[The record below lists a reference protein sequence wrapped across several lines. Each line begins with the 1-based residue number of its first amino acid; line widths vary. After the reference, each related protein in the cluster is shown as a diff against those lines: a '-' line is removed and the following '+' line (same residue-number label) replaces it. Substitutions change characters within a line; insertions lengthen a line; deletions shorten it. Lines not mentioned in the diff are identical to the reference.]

1 MKTNNTKTVRI
12 PLYEEMAVKV
22 AGLVDEGTFKP
33 GDKVPS
39 IRELSRQFQVSVN
52 TVKMAYGFLEDRRVI
67 EAKPQSGYYVCAKLP
82 DVPNEPDISEP
93 DFNPSEISSGEL
105 VHRIMSDVVNSEQ
118 IQFGAAIPAPELIPT
133 DKLNRMLYSE
143 VRRFRNEST
152 GYSMPPGNKRLRTQI
167 AKRMMKAGCTLS
179 PDDIVITT
187 GASEAVFLALR
198 SICSPGDT
206 LAIGSPIY
214 FNFVEMIKELGLK
227 VLEIPSSPKTGMSI
241 DALRFALEKNKVHA
255 CMVISN
261 FNNPLGCSMP
271 DENKEEL
278 VKLLESYEIPLIED
292 DINGDL
298 SFKDER
304 PSVAK
309 AWDKTGNV
317 LLCSSFSKTIAPGYR
332 IGWIA
337 PGKYKKKVI
346 RQKLVTNIA
355 TASPPQLAIAEF
367 LVSGGYEHH
376 LRSLRKIYAKNVA
389 QMSEAVGSCF
399 PGGTRVTRPSGG
411 FTLWVELP
419 ENIDGLILY
428 GRALKEGIA
437 IAPGVIFSATGKF
450 KNCIRL
456 NAGFWSETNRWA
468 IEALGRIANELNAS
482 GGPAGSPDFKNP
494 DK

>member
-1 MKTNNTKTVRI
+1 METNVKIT
-12 PLYEEMAVKV
+12 LYEEMAIKIV
-22 AGLVDEGTFKP
+22 GLVDEGTFKP

-39 IRELSRQFQVSVN
+39 IRELSKQFQVSIN
-52 TVKMAYGFLEDRRVI
+52 TVKMAYGYLEDRRII
-67 EAKPQSGYYVCAKLP
+67 EARPQSGYYVCAKLP
-82 DVPNEPDISEP
+82 DVPGEPDISEP
-93 DFNPSEISSGEL
+93 DFNPAEISSGEL
-105 VHRIMSDVVNSEQ
+105 VLRIMSDVVNPEQ

-133 DKLNRMLYSE
+133 DKLNKMLYSE

-198 SICSPGDT
+198 SICKPGDT

-214 FNFVEMIKELGLK
+214 FNFLEMIKELGLK
-227 VLEIPSSPKTGMSI
+227 ILEIPSSPKDGMSL
-241 DALRFALEKNKVHA
+241 DALRFALEKNEVHA

-271 DENKEEL
+271 DENKKEL
-278 VKLLESYEIPLIED
+278 VELLENNNIPLIED

-298 SFKDER
+298 SFQGER

-309 AWDKTGNV
+309 NWDKIGNV
-317 LLCSSFSKTIAPGYR
+317 LLCSSFAKTIAPGYR

-337 PGKYKKKVI
+337 PGKYKAKVI
-346 RQKLVTNIA
+346 KQKLVTNIA
-355 TASPPQLAIAEF
+355 TASPTQLAISEF

-376 LRSLRKIYAKNVA
+376 LRSIRKVYAKKIA
-389 QMSEAVGSCF
+389 QMSEAVGNCF
-399 PGGTRVTRPSGG
+399 PEGTKVTRPAGG
-411 FTLWVELP
+411 FTLWIEMPKKV
-419 ENIDGLILY
+419 DGLALY
-428 GRALKEGIA
+428 GKAQKEGIT
-437 IAPGVIFSATGKF
+437 IAPGVIFSASGKF

-468 IEALGRIANELNAS
+468 IEVLGRIANELN
-482 GGPAGSPDFKNP
+482 N
-494 DK
+494 

>member
-1 MKTNNTKTVRI
+1 METNTKIT
-12 PLYEEMAVKV
+12 LYEEMAIKIV
-22 AGLVDEGTFKP
+22 GLVDEGTFKP

-39 IRELSRQFQVSVN
+39 IRELSKQFQVSIN
-52 TVKMAYGFLEDRRVI
+52 TVKMAYGYLEDRRII
-67 EAKPQSGYYVCAKLP
+67 EARPQSGYYVCAKLP
-82 DVPNEPDISEP
+82 DVPGEPDISEP
-93 DFNPSEISSGEL
+93 DFNPAEISSGEL
-105 VHRIMSDVVNSEQ
+105 VLRIMSDVVNPEQ

-133 DKLNRMLYSE
+133 DKLNKMLYSE

-198 SICSPGDT
+198 SICKPGDT

-214 FNFVEMIKELGLK
+214 FNFLEMIKELGLK
-227 VLEIPSSPKTGMSI
+227 ILEIPSSPKDGMSI

-271 DENKEEL
+271 DENKKAL
-278 VKLLESYEIPLIED
+278 VELLESNDIPLIED

-298 SFKDER
+298 SFQGER

-309 AWDKTGNV
+309 NWDKSGNV
-317 LLCSSFSKTIAPGYR
+317 LLCSSFAKTIAPGYR
-332 IGWIA
+332 IGWVA
-337 PGKYKKKVI
+337 PGKYKTKVI
-346 RQKLVTNIA
+346 KQKLVTNIA
-355 TASPPQLAIAEF
+355 TASPTQLAISEF

-376 LRSLRKIYAKNVA
+376 LRSIRKVYAKKIA
-389 QMSEAVGSCF
+389 QMSEAVGGCF
-399 PGGTRVTRPSGG
+399 PEGTKVTRPAGG
-411 FTLWVELP
+411 FTLWIEMP
-419 ENIDGLILY
+419 KKIDSLVLY
-428 GRALKEGIA
+428 GKAQKEGIT

-456 NAGFWSETNRWA
+456 NAGFWSESNRWA
-468 IEALGRIANELNAS
+468 IDVLGRIANELNN
-482 GGPAGSPDFKNP
+482 KQ
-494 DK
+494 